1 MHPEVRMNFKLLK
14 KTQGMKVHAT
24 ELQNEILEG
33 LLALCCITG
42 CDTTNP
48 FKAIRKQTAR
58 KMVKGDHTFVK
69 I

>member
-1 MHPEVRMNFKLLK
+1 
-14 KTQGMKVHAT
+14 MKVHAT

-33 LLALCCITG
+33 WLALCCITG

-58 KMVKGDHTFVK
+58 KVFKGDHTFVK

>member
-1 MHPEVRMNFKLLK
+1 MRPEVRMNLQTVE

-33 LLALCCITG
+33 LLALRCITG

-58 KMVKGDHTFVK
+58 KVFKGDHTFVK